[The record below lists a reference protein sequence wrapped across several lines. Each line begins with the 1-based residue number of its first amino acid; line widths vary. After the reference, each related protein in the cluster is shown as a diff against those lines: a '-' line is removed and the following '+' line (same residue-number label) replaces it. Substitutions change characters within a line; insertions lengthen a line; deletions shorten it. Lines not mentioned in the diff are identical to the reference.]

1 MAITTVKKNKRFT
14 DSFWNV
20 FKKVLLY
27 SLLILL
33 TLFMLGPF
41 LWLISTS
48 LKSAGENIFQYPP
61 QLIPEKITFMNFVKV
76 MDTFPFWRYLFN
88 SVVVT
93 ILTVVFNVL
102 FCSLAAYPLARMN
115 FKGKNVIFI
124 LILATMMIPFQ
135 LLMVP
140 IYIMALNMGLDNTYA
155 GMVLPHITTAFGV
168 FLMRQAFS
176 VIPYDLD
183 ESARMDGANSFQIW
197 FRILMPLVKPS
208 ILTLT
213 IFTFIT
219 AWGDFLWPL
228 IIVGDQNMF
237 TLPLGLNMLSGTF
250 TSDWRL
256 IAAGAI
262 ISMAPIII
270 FFLFL
275 QRQFISGVMNGAV
288 KE

>member
-1 MAITTVKKNKRFT
+1 MSVTTVKKNKRF
-14 DSFWNV
+14 SEMFLNV
-20 FKKVLLY
+20 LKKVLLY
-27 SLLILL
+27 SLLIIL

-41 LWLISTS
+41 LWLISTA
-48 LKSAGENIFQYPP
+48 LKSGGENIFQYPP
-61 QLIPEKITFMNFVKV
+61 KLIPEKITFMNFVKV

-88 SVVVT
+88 SIVVT
-93 ILTVVFNVL
+93 VLTVVFNVL

-115 FKGKNVIFI
+115 FKGKKVIFV

-140 IYIMALNMGLDNTYA
+140 IYVMALNLGLDNTYA

-183 ESARMDGANSFQIW
+183 ESARMDGAGSFKIW
-197 FRILMPLVKPS
+197 FKILMPLVKPS

-228 IIVGDQNMF
+228 IVVGDQDMF

-256 IAAGAI
+256 IAAGAL

>member
-1 MAITTVKKNKRFT
+1 MAITTVKKNKRFSN
-14 DSFWNV
+14 SFWNV
-20 FKKVLLY
+20 LKKVLLY

-93 ILTVVFNVL
+93 VLTVVFNVL

-140 IYIMALNMGLDNTYA
+140 IYVMALNMGLDNTYA